1 MTLVSELDLPEF
13 DYSVT
18 GFVGEGY
25 HSRLRALREQSWL
38 ARSPIALLVLDRA
51 AGEYF
56 LRSRATAFP
65 GRQIAELFDI
75 TSGPLFDHIDSNILN
90 LSDDRHRRLR
100 SIVSRAFS
108 PVAADRWRP
117 VMREILGE
125 LWNDVDADGR
135 IELVAAL
142 AKPYPALTIASVF
155 GAPAEDAPRLHE
167 WSTWVQRQFDLG
179 ALSTELPRIEGAVL
193 EVNEY
198 VEALLARPRQQTDG
212 SLLGALL
219 AAEADGERLSH
230 LECLNLA
237 VNVLAGA
244 IDTTQSQL
252 SHAMHLFAI
261 HPDQWARLGASPDLV
276 PAAVSEVLRMEPV
289 APFTARICL
298 EDVEYDG
305 VVFPAGS
312 IVAICTER
320 ANRELEGGESFDIT
334 AERAGRPLTFGAG
347 AHFCLGAHLARA
359 ELEEALWFLA
369 PRMPGLALDDTVTY
383 GSIEGIY
390 GVEALPLRWTAST
403 RTA

>member
-13 DYSVT
+13 DYSDP
-18 GFVGEGY
+18 GFVGESY
-25 HSRLRALREQSWL
+25 HRRLQALREQSWL

-100 SIVSRAFS
+100 SIVSRAFT

-117 VMREILGE
+117 VMRQILE
-125 LWNDVDADGR
+125 QLWDDLGADGR

-142 AKPYPALTIASVF
+142 AKPYPALTIASVL

-167 WSTWVQRQFDLG
+167 WSTWVQRQFDLR
-179 ALSTELPRIEGAVL
+179 ALSTELPRIEVAVL

-198 VEALLARPRQQTDG
+198 VEALLARPRQQTEG

-219 AAEADGERLSH
+219 DAEADGDRLSH
-230 LECLNLA
+230 LECVNLA

-261 HPDQWARLGASPDLV
+261 HPGQWERLGASPDLV
-276 PAAVSEVLRMEPV
+276 PAAVTEVLRMEPV
-289 APFTARICL
+289 APFTARVCL
-298 EDVEYDG
+298 EDIDYDG
-305 VVFPAGS
+305 VLFPAGS

-359 ELEEALWFLA
+359 ELEEALEFLA
-369 PRMPGLALDDTVTY
+369 PRMPSLVLDDPVTY

-390 GVEALPLRWTAST
+390 GVETLPLRWKPST
-403 RTA
+403 RPA